1 LKLFLLHFLKFV
13 IKTFIYTF
21 LDNITL
27 EIKHNFFYYKLFYF
41 TVETYYKIGGLM
53 ENIFDN
59 LEGENSVFKDK
70 KPLDHRFLPDSLP
83 HRKEQITQI
92 AKHWIEAL
100 NNITPSDVTI
110 YGKTGT
116 GKTAAAKFARD
127 QLGEAAANK
136 DVFIRVEYIRCTD
149 YTTEYQVIAQLC
161 QKLGKDVPNRG
172 WTKGE
177 VINTFRSIFRKNAY
191 GKKLIL
197 IVILDEIDI
206 LLEKDG
212 DGILYTLTRTKNV
225 SILSISNFIDF
236 KKFIKPRVMSS
247 LRDKEIVFPPY
258 GANQLADI
266 LNERANLSFKDNT
279 LKNDV
284 IPLCSAMAAREEGDA
299 RYALDLLRTAGE
311 IADDEGSSEILG
323 EYVRIA
329 KDKIEHNK
337 ITDVIITLPTQQQ
350 RVLEALL
357 ILTKSKDEI
366 TSGKLYDTYKEVSKG
381 DSVTYRRI
389 FDFINELEMLGI
401 ISTNTI
407 SRGRGR
413 GRTNIISLQCDT
425 GVLETTLFS
434 I

>member
-1 LKLFLLHFLKFV
+1 M
-13 IKTFIYTF
+13 
-21 LDNITL
+21 
-27 EIKHNFFYYKLFYF
+27 
-41 TVETYYKIGGLM
+41 G
-53 ENIFDN
+53 NIFDN
-59 LEGENSVFKDK
+59 LGKKTVFKDK
-70 KPLDHRFLPDSLP
+70 KPLDHRFLPENLP
-83 HRKEQITQI
+83 HRNEQIMQI
-92 AKHWIEAL
+92 AKYWSEAL
-100 NNITPSDVTI
+100 NNVTPSDVTL

-116 GKTAAAKFARD
+116 GKTAAAKFAKE
-127 QLGEAAANK
+127 QLNEAAK
-136 DVFIRVEYIRCTD
+136 DKNVFVRVEYIRCTD

-161 QKLGKDVPNRG
+161 QQLGRNVPHRG

-177 VINTFRSIFRKNAY
+177 IVNTFRDIFRQTSF

-212 DGILYTLTRTKNV
+212 DGILYTLTRTDNV
-225 SILSISNFIDF
+225 SILSISNYVDF

-258 GANQLADI
+258 GADQLADI
-266 LNERANLSFKDNT
+266 LSERAELAFDEGV
-279 LKNDV
+279 LEDDV
-284 IPLCSAMAAREEGDA
+284 IPLCSAMAAKEEGVA

-311 IADDEGSSEILG
+311 IAVDEDSDIVRG
-323 EYVRIA
+323 EYVRQA
-329 KDKIEHNK
+329 KDVIEHNK
-337 ITDVIITLPTQQQ
+337 VTDIIRTLPSQQQ
-350 RVLEALL
+350 RVLEAIL
-357 ILTKSKDEI
+357 ILTQQNEEI

-407 SRGRGR
+407 SRGRGK
-413 GRTNIISLQCDT
+413 GRTNIIKLQCDDKL
-425 GVLETTLFS
+425 LENTLYA

>member
-1 LKLFLLHFLKFV
+1 
-13 IKTFIYTF
+13 
-21 LDNITL
+21 
-27 EIKHNFFYYKLFYF
+27 
-41 TVETYYKIGGLM
+41 M
-53 ENIFDN
+53 ENIFEN
-59 LEGENSVFKDK
+59 LQGENSVFKNK
-70 KPLDHRFLPDSLP
+70 KPLDHRFLPEKLP
-83 HRKEQITQI
+83 HRKEQITEI
-92 AKHWIEAL
+92 AKYWIEAL
-100 NNITPSDVTI
+100 NNVTPSDVTI

-116 GKTAAAKFARD
+116 GKTAAAKFARE
-127 QLGEAAANK
+127 QLNEAAKNK
-136 DVFIRVEYIRCTD
+136 NIFIKVEYIRCTD

-161 QKLGKDVPNRG
+161 QRLGRDVPNRG

-177 VINTFRSIFRKNAY
+177 IINTFRSIFKQNAF

-197 IVILDEIDI
+197 IVILDEVDI

-212 DGILYTLTRTKNV
+212 DGILYTLTRTENV
-225 SILSISNFIDF
+225 SILSISNYVDF

-266 LNERANLSFKDNT
+266 LTERAELSFNE
-279 LKNDV
+279 NCIESDV
-284 IPLCSAMAAREEGDA
+284 IPLCSAMAAKEEGDA

-311 IADDEGSSEILG
+311 IADDEGSNQIYG
-323 EYVRIA
+323 EYVRVA

-337 ITDVIITLPTQQQ
+337 ITDIIMTLPTQQQ
-350 RVLEALL
+350 RVLESLL
-357 ILTKSKDEI
+357 RLTQSNEEI
-366 TSGKLYDTYKEVSKG
+366 TSGKLYDTYKEISKG

-407 SRGRGR
+407 SRGRGK

-425 GVLETTLFS
+425 ELLKTTLY
-434 I
+434 IV